1 MGFYD
6 LPLSYLEDFMRQSQS
21 LTVEQVTAAMNK
33 HLSTDKMVIVSAGP
47 TVPQK
52 PLPAP
57 TDKPTEQPLGV
68 PEH

>member
-1 MGFYD
+1 MK
-6 LPLSYLEDFMRQSQS
+6 QSQS
-21 LTVEQVTAAMNK
+21 LTVEQVRDALNK

-57 TDKPTEQPLGV
+57 SDKPAEQPLGV